1 MDTAVLAPVEEREN
15 SKPEVSA
22 PSSQWAQLE
31 FQATLQLLVE
41 RARFLT
47 GAGSAGI
54 ALQEEDRLV
63 YAAVSGDDAPQP
75 GSLVDL
81 TKTEISQCI
90 KDLKPLRAKI
100 AGPLPFTLLVPIL
113 RDTKFAGCFEL
124 LGLFEF
130 EDRDL
135 EQVSRLAQLAS
146 TAIEYRDGALKAARL
161 EFEDVPHPQPAPALW
176 HAPDIAQQP
185 AAEPETATSSPA
197 VDVHNCAS
205 CGFPVSGR
213 RALCLE
219 CEQKADVTHPVPE
232 VLTTPVH
239 ESWISSHGYTIASLF
254 LSALVI
260 AVIFWLRH

>member
-63 YAAVSGDDAPQP
+63 YAAVSGDDTPQP
-75 GSLVDL
+75 GSLVEL
-81 TKTEISQCI
+81 TKTEIPPCI
-90 KDLKPLRAKI
+90 KDLKPVRAKI
-100 AGPLPFTLLVPIL
+100 AAPLPFTLVVPIV
-113 RDTKFAGCFEL
+113 RESKFAGCFEL
-124 LGLFEF
+124 LGLIEF

-161 EFEDVPHPQPAPALW
+161 EFEDVPPPQPGPTLW
-176 HAPDIAQQP
+176 HAPDVAQQP
-185 AAEPETATSSPA
+185 AAEPEPA
-197 VDVHNCAS
+197 SAPAADVHNCAS

-232 VLTTPVH
+232 LLTTPPH

-254 LSALVI
+254 VSALVI
-260 AVIFWLRH
+260 VIILWLRH